1 MEEGGW
7 EASEEG
13 LCQAVLWPR
22 PLPAPLT
29 LSCCVPG
36 PWVVP
41 GQPPV
46 RDLKGAAV
54 LFWDGAAQLCAC
66 CPCTWHLAVPRRIV
80 GSSIPAEGPEGS
92 RCPVPCGLPLCAAG
106 CLLV

>member
-36 PWVVP
+36 PWAVP
-41 GQPPV
+41 GQPPG
-46 RDLKGAAV
+46 RDLRGAAV
-54 LFWDGAAQLCAC
+54 LFLGWSGSALCLLSL
-66 CPCTWHLAVPRRIV
+66 HLAS
-80 GSSIPAEGPEGS
+80 G
-92 RCPVPCGLPLCAAG
+92 CARENCWQQHTG
-106 CLLV
+106 